1 MMNINQAP
9 IPTESEEQ
17 QALFRWASWKM
28 GQKPEL
34 ALLYHIPNEGK
45 RSKTQG
51 ARLKREGLSKG
62 IPDICLPVP
71 HGRYSSLYIELKRQ
85 KGSSATKEQKE
96 KIELLNKYGCYA
108 RVCKG
113 WEEAAKVIEWYMELG
128 GALNVSSKDT

>member
-1 MMNINQAP
+1 MSVNMEL

-71 HGRYSSLYIELKRQ
+71 HGGYSSLYIELKRL
-85 KGSSATKEQKE
+85 KGTTATKEQKE

-108 RVCKG
+108 RVCRG
-113 WEEAAKVIEWYMELG
+113 WEEAAKVIEWYIELKE
-128 GALNVSSKDT
+128 KD